1 MDISEALTDLFQDVV
16 HQLKKN
22 NGAFSSLHFKNN
34 FHVVI
39 FQMLISKFA
48 ESL

>member
-22 NGAFSSLHFKNN
+22 VGAFSSLLFKNN

-39 FQMLISKFA
+39 IQMLISKFA